1 MTDTPLE
8 TYSLY
13 TIADNQLYLG
23 SLFFVSSLVP
33 RAVFIIKGF
42 GG

>member
-23 SLFFVSSLVP
+23 SLFVSSLVP